1 MLSRGLST
9 DEVREALK
17 IRTPPATHLGNLL
30 RQDPGREPERACLPL
45 VSAAPR
51 LQARRDC
58 GKAGVMDV
66 GWPGFWRSCRSSAQ
80 APSATCGH
88 FALNLHVLAVLCVFD
103 VAPFLPS
110 WSELAL
116 RLTAAALAF
125 AAGFVL
131 FALRML
137 GGGDVKMMAA
147 VFLLVPASDNLLFLQ
162 FRLRF

>member
-1 MLSRGLST
+1 MDIGLAGLLAILPILGASAVS
-9 DEVREALK
+9 DLRALR
-17 IRTPPATHLGNLL
+17 IP
-30 RQDPGREPERACLPL
+30 
-45 VSAAPR
+45 
-51 LQARRDC
+51 
-58 GKAGVMDV
+58 
-66 GWPGFWRSCRSSAQ
+66 
-80 APSATCGH
+80 
-88 FALNLHVLAVLCVFD
+88 NLHVLAVLCVFAIC
-103 VAPFLPS
+103 APFLPS

-162 FRLRF
+162 FFSVALLMVSVGMMILQRLPAGVRPAWQSARLQGHVPVAVAIAGGSVALVSYRLLAA